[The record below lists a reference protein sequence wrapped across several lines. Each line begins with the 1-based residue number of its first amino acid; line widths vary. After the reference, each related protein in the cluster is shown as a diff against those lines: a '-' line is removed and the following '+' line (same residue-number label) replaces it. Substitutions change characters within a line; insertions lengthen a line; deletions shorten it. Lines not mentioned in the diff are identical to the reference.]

1 MNSVWT
7 EKSSFD
13 VRFEIKNKIIHE
25 QSELE
30 SRITHESDQSEI
42 VIHSSPIRIKA
53 TPLYDQSK
61 GFWVMRK
68 EFLGFQTNFCKISVY
83 WYTYI

>member
-30 SRITHESDQSEI
+30 SRITHESDQSLGNQKSLFI
-42 VIHSSPIRIKA
+42 VH
-53 TPLYDQSK
+53 QS
-61 GFWVMRK
+61 
-68 EFLGFQTNFCKISVY
+68 E
-83 WYTYI
+83 